1 MGRVPPSSGSL
12 RTWCHLTVP
21 RAPGRIRL
29 APGEVH
35 VWRLDLNVPQT
46 QVSELNQILDDDE
59 QARSAR
65 LTFEADRSYFI
76 AAHGL
81 VRHLLGS
88 YLGLIPDA
96 VRYDR
101 APRGKPR
108 IRTGPRDTHLPL
120 RFNMSSSDDTALLAV
135 SLDREVGVDIE
146 EIRGKRDCMGI
157 AERFFSPWETATLR
171 RLGNQER
178 IPAFYRCWARKEAY
192 VKATGDG
199 IFLPLDSF
207 VVPVDPPTLPLTPER
222 PQPVFFSAGGVGRG
236 RWTMIGVPEIAGFAA
251 AVVVESDQVNYTYSI
266 PEQRQPIARFLV
278 VCPDRR
284 RGLGSA
290 R

>member
-1 MGRVPPSSGSL
+1 M
-12 RTWCHLTVP
+12 
-21 RAPGRIRL
+21 RL

-35 VWRLDLNVPQT
+35 VWRLDLNVPET
-46 QVSELNQILDDDE
+46 QVSELNRTLDDDE

-65 LTFEADRSYFI
+65 LAFKADRSYFI

-81 VRHLLGS
+81 VRHVLS
-88 YLGLIPDA
+88 CYLGLMPDA

-120 RFNMSSSDDTALLAV
+120 RFNVSSSDDTALLAV

-146 EIRGKRDCMGI
+146 VIRGERDCMGI
-157 AERFFSPWETATLR
+157 AERFFSPWETAALR

-199 IFLPLDSF
+199 MFLPLDSF
-207 VVPVDPPTLPLTPER
+207 VVPVDPPGPPLTPER
-222 PQPVFFSAGGVGRG
+222 PQPVFFSAGGAGRG
-236 RWTMIGVPEIAGFAA
+236 RWTMIGVPEIAGFAT
-251 AVVVESDQVNYTYSI
+251 AVLVESGQVDYAHSR
-266 PEQRQPIARFLV
+266 PERRQPIARFLA

-284 RGLGSA
+284 REVGSA